1 MPNRLWRVAL
11 ARRRRP
17 EPPWKFG
24 DHTTPQGVEEDRRG
38 SSSRFPRRTATL
50 VLQLWANWCQLQ
62 SRWTWPWPGCRQT
75 GEVGPVRCRGTRA
88 GSDLGTS
95 TLVCQTLA
103 KSEDSLPA
111 TGRRAKS
118 PAHGNHCLSGQ
129 RVTQALR
136 GPDVKT
142 PEPLFTFG
150 RGHGVPV
157 HSPPVEHVG
166 GGLSP
171 PSQPAG
177 YPTWWLG
184 TLAMVVQTWNEAAH
198 GPETVGGLSTSSR
211 LRKTGRSLH
220 TTNPPPPLLTPHA
233 GQFLGLKR
241 PVVVNTHLPRSG
253 WHTAAGANCPSERA
267 GPPGGG
273 RR

>member
-1 MPNRLWRVAL
+1 MKQDEPPDPLGVGRYLGLCTGCLSRAEVESRPITGEPDGRPVTGSPTPRDPSRGGPGVPNGLWRVAL

-111 TGRRAKS
+111 TGETGKE
-118 PAHGNHCLSGQ
+118 SGTWQ
-129 RVTQALR
+129 PLPLR
-136 GPDVKT
+136 
-142 PEPLFTFG
+142 
-150 RGHGVPV
+150 
-157 HSPPVEHVG
+157 
-166 GGLSP
+166 
-171 PSQPAG
+171 
-177 YPTWWLG
+177 
-184 TLAMVVQTWNEAAH
+184 
-198 GPETVGGLSTSSR
+198 
-211 LRKTGRSLH
+211 
-220 TTNPPPPLLTPHA
+220 
-233 GQFLGLKR
+233 
-241 PVVVNTHLPRSG
+241 
-253 WHTAAGANCPSERA
+253 AAGDTGSTGTRRENPRA
-267 GPPGGG
+267 ALHLEEGTGSQCTRPQKSTFWRSARQTAG
-273 RR
+273 